1 MWGGF
6 DVRTT
11 PEQIP
16 NVKRGEVMFA
26 STQCPPE
33 LPCGGATITSGEN
46 SYYVLAVQNS
56 NAVSMK
62 IQVDVPWDI
71 SCKTATK

>member
-11 PEQIP
+11 PQQIP
-16 NVKRGEVMFA
+16 DVKLGSVMFA
-26 STQCPPE
+26 ISHCTE
-33 LPCGGATITSGEN
+33 LPCGGATIKSGDY

-71 SCKTATK
+71 PCTTATK